1 MTDTPYLVYGV
12 FWPGAPG
19 SPGAPVASPV
29 LRLQAPDGTF
39 AEAALDD
46 GTRLGFRLAAEGKS
60 CLGHHRVY
68 GPARRDHILCKGR
81 SPAAR
86 GHQCE
91 RCFVADDFRLMH
103 DFHRGGGVP
112 PGLRSY
118 LMQPHW
124 LYVATF
130 ANGASKVGTASDLR
144 KWQRLAEQGA
154 VAASYV
160 ARAADGRVVRILED
174 LVTRDGGLPQQVRSA
189 AKAAALAAPA
199 PADRLASRNTALA
212 DEARRLLSG
221 ADEDGFEVVQET
233 WNRPRLAGR
242 LCSESA
248 RHSYPHALD
257 SGAHGF
263 TVRSVCGSFVL
274 ASLDGTDLEF
284 VLDLGGLKGRTIELG
299 EHSSDIPAVQ
309 EALF

>member
-1 MTDTPYLVYGV
+1 MTDTPYLVHGV
-12 FWPGAPG
+12 SWPAAPDAPGAPG
-19 SPGAPVASPV
+19 SPPV
-29 LRLQAPDGTF
+29 LRQQAPDGTF
-39 AEAALDD
+39 TETALDA
-46 GTRLGFRLAAEGKS
+46 GTRLGFRLATEGKS
-60 CLGHHRVY
+60 CLGHHRVH
-68 GPARRDHILCKGR
+68 GPGRRDHILCRGR
-81 SPAAR
+81 SLAAR

-130 ANGASKVGTASDLR
+130 ANGASKVGTASNLR

-154 VAASYV
+154 VAASYI
-160 ARAADGRVVRILED
+160 AHAADGRVVRILED

-199 PADRLASRNTALA
+199 PADRLSSRNTELA
-212 DEARRLLSG
+212 EDARQLLSG
-221 ADEDGFEVVQET
+221 ADEDGFEVVRET
-233 WNRPRLAGR
+233 WSRPPLAGR
-242 LCSESA
+242 LCSETA
-248 RHSYPHALD
+248 RHTYPHALD

-263 TVRSVCGSFVL
+263 TIRSVCGSFLL
-274 ASLDGTDLEF
+274 ATLNDSGLEF
-284 VLDLGGLKGRTIELG
+284 VLDLGRLKGRTIELG
-299 EHSSDIPAVQ
+299 NYSSEVPAVQ

>member
-1 MTDTPYLVYGV
+1 
-12 FWPGAPG
+12 
-19 SPGAPVASPV
+19 
-29 LRLQAPDGTF
+29 LRLQATDGTF
-39 AEAALDD
+39 FETALDD

-60 CLGHHRVY
+60 CLGHHRVH
-68 GPARRDHILCKGR
+68 GPGRRDHILCKGR

-86 GHQCE
+86 GLQCE

-154 VAASYV
+154 VAASYI
-160 ARAADGRVVRILED
+160 ARAADGRVVRVLED

-199 PADRLASRNTALA
+199 PANQLSSRNTTLA
-212 DEARRLLSG
+212 EEARRILSS
-221 ADEDGFEVVQET
+221 AEEDGFEVVREI
-233 WNRPRLAGR
+233 WSRPPLAGR
-242 LCSESA
+242 LCSGTA
-248 RHSYPHALD
+248 RHTYPHVLD

-263 TVRSVCGSFVL
+263 TVRSVCGSFLL
-274 ASLDGTDLEF
+274 ATLEDTELEF
-284 VLDLGGLKGRTIELG
+284 VMDLGRLKGRTIELG
-299 EHSSDIPAVQ
+299 EHRSEVPAVQ

>member
-1 MTDTPYLVYGV
+1 VTDTPYLVHGV
-12 FWPGAPG
+12 FWPAPPKPPGAPG
-19 SPGAPVASPV
+19 ASPV
-29 LRLQAPDGTF
+29 LRLEAPDGTF
-39 AEAALDD
+39 VETALDD

-60 CLGHHRVY
+60 CLGHHRVH
-68 GPARRDHILCKGR
+68 GPARRDRILCKGR
-81 SPAAR
+81 TPAAR
-86 GHQCE
+86 GHQCD

-154 VAASYV
+154 VAASYI
-160 ARAADGRVVRILED
+160 AHAADGRVVRILED
-174 LVTRDGGLPQQVRSA
+174 QVRRDGGLPQQVRSA

-199 PADRLASRNTALA
+199 PADRLSSRNTALA
-212 DEARRLLSG
+212 EEARRLLSS
-221 ADEDGFEVVQET
+221 ADEDGFEVVKET
-233 WNRPRLAGR
+233 WSRPPLAGR
-242 LCSESA
+242 LCSGTA
-248 RHSYPHALD
+248 RHTYPHALD

-263 TVRSVCGSFVL
+263 TIRSVCGSFVL
-274 ASLDGTDLEF
+274 AALDNADLEF
-284 VLDLGGLKGRTIELG
+284 VLDLGRLKGRTIELG
-299 EHSSDIPAVQ
+299 EHRSEIPAVQ

>member
-1 MTDTPYLVYGV
+1 
-12 FWPGAPG
+12 
-19 SPGAPVASPV
+19 V

-39 AEAALDD
+39 TGTELDD
-46 GTRLGFRLAAEGKS
+46 GRRLGFRLATEGKS
-60 CLGHHRVY
+60 CLGHHRVH
-68 GPARRDHILCKGR
+68 GPDRRDHILCKGP

-91 RCFVADDFRLMH
+91 PCFVGDDFRLMH

-130 ANGASKVGTASDLR
+130 ANGASKVGTASDPR

-154 VAASYV
+154 VAASYI
-160 ARAADGRVVRILED
+160 ARAVDGRVVRILED

-189 AKAAALAAPA
+189 AKAAALAAPS
-199 PADRLASRNTALA
+199 PAEWLHSHNAALA
-212 DEARRLLSG
+212 DHARRLVSAAG
-221 ADEDGFEVVQET
+221 EDSFEVVDET
-233 WNRPRLAGR
+233 WSRPRLAAR
-242 LCSESA
+242 LCSSTA
-248 RHSYPHALD
+248 RHTYPHALD

-263 TVRSVCGSFVL
+263 TIRSVCGSILL
-274 ASLDGTDLEF
+274 AGLDDSGLEF
-284 VLDLGGLKGRTIELG
+284 VLDLGRLKGRTIELG
-299 EHSSDIPAVQ
+299 HHSSEVPAVQ

>member
-1 MTDTPYLVYGV
+1 MTDTPYLVHGV
-12 FWPGAPG
+12 FWPAPPEQAGAPG
-19 SPGAPVASPV
+19 APPV

-39 AEAALDD
+39 LETALDD
-46 GTRLGFRLAAEGKS
+46 GTRLGFRLAAGRKS
-60 CLGHHRVY
+60 CLGHHRVH
-68 GPARRDHILCKGR
+68 GPARRDHVLCR
-81 SPAAR
+81 NQSPAAR

-91 RCFVADDFRLMH
+91 RCFVADEFRLMH
-103 DFHRGGGVP
+103 EFHRGGGVP

-199 PADRLASRNTALA
+199 PADRLSSHNAALA
-212 DEARRLLSG
+212 DDARRLLSTAG
-221 ADEDGFEVVQET
+221 ETGFEVVQET
-233 WNRPRLAGR
+233 WKRPGLAGR
-242 LCSESA
+242 LCSVTA
-248 RHSYPHALD
+248 RHPYPHELD
-257 SGAHGF
+257 AGAHGF
-263 TVRSVCGSFVL
+263 TIRSVCGPFVL
-274 ASLDGTDLEF
+274 ATLEGTDLEF
-284 VLDLGGLKGRTIELG
+284 VLDLGRLKGRTIELG
-299 EHSSDIPAVQ
+299 EHRSEVPAVQ